1 MKRKLFIYLFIS
13 IASLLLISIGAMYIG
28 IYDFQEQSILV
39 IIESFFIGNSD
50 VGITDRYVFL
60 EVRLARIVM
69 AILIGSALAVSGT
82 VMQGIFK
89 NPLATPDLI
98 GITSGATLMAAITI
112 VIGGYFN
119 QFLPVIVQNSL
130 LSIAS
135 FFRSATHNDF
145 SL

>member
-13 IASLLLISIGAMYIG
+13 IASLLLISIGAMYMG

-39 IIESFFIGNSD
+39 IIESFFTGNSDD

-112 VIGGYFN
+112 VLGSYFKDRKSTR
-119 QFLPVIVQNSL
+119 LNSSHVAISYAVFCL
-130 LSIAS
+130 KKKKTS
-135 FFRSATHNDF
+135 
-145 SL
+145 